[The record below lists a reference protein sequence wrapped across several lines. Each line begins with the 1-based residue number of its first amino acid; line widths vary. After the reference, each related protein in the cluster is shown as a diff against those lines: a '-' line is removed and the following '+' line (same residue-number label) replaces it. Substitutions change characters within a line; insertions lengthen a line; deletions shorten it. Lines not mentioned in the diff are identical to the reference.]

1 MSDALEVARTAR
13 ALTGAGRPVEAL
25 VLTTPLAALADAP
38 TALLSAH
45 AAALNAVGRGADA
58 LPVYRRVTELAP
70 DDRIG
75 WYNYAATLGD
85 LGRAADAER
94 AMGEAI
100 RRGLDRPEV
109 DLVLA
114 RAMTLLQRFDEAEDR
129 FGKVLA
135 REPLHPAAHRDL
147 AQLVWMRTGDVARAL
162 SGLDAALAGAP
173 GDVAL
178 TRTRATVLQFAGD
191 LPAAIATLEAAVAR
205 QSHPALLLDLAALRI
220 EAGQGAEALTIARA
234 LLAASPGL
242 RPALEVYGQACLA
255 AGEAAEAERIADQL
269 LVGAPFDQMA
279 LMLRSTAW
287 RLQGDARADSL
298 IAPDRFVRAHHL
310 PTPDGWTSREA
321 FLTDLRR
328 SAHALHGLAAHPLQQ
343 SLRGGSQA
351 QGVLASGDPVIQAF
365 FRSVDR
371 VIADHITWLGEGD
384 DPVRARITGRHRIK
398 GAWSVR
404 LRPHGYHV
412 NHIHPEGWLSSAF
425 YVETPTT
432 AVDAGDRQGW
442 LTFNK
447 PGFAT
452 VPALEANHA
461 VRPEPGLLALFPSYM
476 WHGTQ
481 AFTTDETRM
490 TIAFDIVPEPL

>member
-13 ALTGAGRPVEAL
+13 ALTGAGRPAEAL
-25 VLTTPLAALADAP
+25 ALTTPLTAAAEAP
-38 TALLSAH
+38 TPLLSAH
-45 AAALNAVGRGADA
+45 AAALNALGRAADA
-58 LPVYRRVTELAP
+58 LPVYRRVTERAP

-85 LGRAADAER
+85 LGRASDCEAALGR
-94 AMGEAI
+94 AMAL
-100 RRGLDRPEV
+100 GLDRPEV

-114 RAMTLLQRFDEAEDR
+114 RALTLLQRFDEAETR
-129 FGKVLA
+129 FEAVLA
-135 REPLHPAAHRDL
+135 REPVNPAAHRDL
-147 AQLVWMRTGDVARAL
+147 AQLVWMRTGDVGRAL
-162 SGLDAALAGAP
+162 ARLDAALARAP
-173 GDVAL
+173 GELAL
-178 TRTRATVLQFAGD
+178 IRTRALVLQFAGD

-205 QSHPALLLDLAALRI
+205 QAHPVLLLELVALKI
-220 EAGQGAEALTIARA
+220 EAGVGDEALGLSRT
-234 LLAASPGL
+234 LLAAAPGL
-242 RPALEVYGQACLA
+242 RPALEVHGQACLA
-255 AGEAAEAERIADQL
+255 AGEAAEAGRIADQL
-269 LVGAPFDQMA
+269 LFGAPYDQMA

-287 RLQGDARADSL
+287 RLLGDPRADSL

-310 PTPDGWTSREA
+310 PTPDGWSDREA

-328 SAHALHGLAAHPLQQ
+328 SVHALHGLTAHPLQQ

-351 QGVLASGDPVIQAF
+351 QGVLASEDPVIQAF
-365 FRSVDR
+365 FRSVDQ
-371 VIADHITWLGEGD
+371 VIGDHVAWLGEGD

-425 YVETPTT
+425 YVETPTS

-452 VPALEANHA
+452 VPALEADHA

-476 WHGTQ
+476 WHGTRP
-481 AFTTDETRM
+481 FTTDETRM
-490 TIAFDIVPEPL
+490 TIAFDIVPA